1 MKSVFLIRSMTANYK
16 MAFDIK
22 YLFWVLLCLLLL
34 TPRGNAQIIG
44 LDLLGEDDEVGV
56 PFSYEQGFIIVKFW
70 LNGII
75 PLRMILDTGAQNTIL
90 FDKEIAQIL
99 GIKYERDIK
108 IMGSDLDAV
117 LQAKI
122 ARRVSTRLAGC
133 KPVLRDI
140 IVLEENT
147 LLLSEKLGT
156 EINGII
162 GGSFFSNLVMDI
174 DYGKQKIY
182 FTHPQKFKAP
192 NDKGKKWWQFWR
204 KPRQYQKFPISI
216 TQHKP
221 YLKAEV
227 QVTRESRRELDLLLD
242 TGASLPFLVHA
253 NTDTTIQL
261 PSRVM
266 IGKVGYGLSGEIL
279 GYRGKA
285 HLMKIGEDIAFSD
298 ILTSFQDLEFA
309 EGADENLIRNGII
322 GNILLERFDVI
333 IDYTRQN
340 LYLRPNKNYDE
351 EFSFDKSGITTLAVG
366 PRLDQFYIIAVSDKS
381 PAARA
386 GIQVGDVITRINNR
400 NAKKIT
406 LPWINTILAGK
417 SGKKVKLTLKRGD
430 KQLKRE
436 IILKEW
442 F

>member
-1 MKSVFLIRSMTANYK
+1 MAPRS
-16 MAFDIK
+16 D
-22 YLFWVLLCLLLL
+22 
-34 TPRGNAQIIG
+34 AQVIG
-44 LDLLGEDDEVGV
+44 IDLLGDQDEVRV
-56 PFSYEQGFIIVKFW
+56 PFSYEQGFIIVQFW

-99 GIKYERDIK
+99 GIQYEREIT
-108 IMGSDLDAV
+108 IMGSDLDSV

-122 ARRVSTRLAGC
+122 ARRVQARLSGC
-133 KPVLRDI
+133 APVIRDI

-174 DYGKQKIY
+174 DYNKERIH
-182 FTHPQKFKAP
+182 FTHPKEFKGP
-192 NDKGKKWWQFWR
+192 ENKRKRWWQFWR
-204 KPRQYQKFPISI
+204 KSRQYTKYPMSVLN
-216 TQHKP
+216 HKP
-221 YLKAEV
+221 YLKADV
-227 QVTRESRRELDLLLD
+227 QVTRESEQTLNLLLD

-253 NTDTTIQL
+253 NSDTTIQL
-261 PSRVM
+261 PSRLM

-279 GYRGKA
+279 GYRGKS
-285 HLMKIGEDIAFSD
+285 HLLEIGENIAFSD
-298 ILTSFQDLEFA
+298 ILTSFQDLESA
-309 EGADENLIRNGII
+309 ENADKELIRNGII
-322 GNILLERFDVI
+322 GNVLLERFDVI
-333 IDYTRQN
+333 LDYTRQD
-340 LYLRPNKNYDE
+340 LYLRPNKGYNE

-366 PRLDQFYIIAVSDKS
+366 PRLDQFYIIAVIDKS

-386 GIQVGDVITRINNR
+386 GIQPGDVITRINNK
-400 NAKKIT
+400 NAKKFN
-406 LPWINTILAGK
+406 LDWVNTILAGK

-430 KQLKRE
+430 KVLKRE

>member
-1 MKSVFLIRSMTANYK
+1 MISNKKASFYT
-16 MAFDIK
+16 K
-22 YLFWVLLCLLLL
+22 YLWLVLCLVFL
-34 TPRGNAQIIG
+34 TPRNNAQVIG
-44 LDLLGEDDEVGV
+44 LDLLGDKDHVSI

-99 GIKYERDIK
+99 DIKYEREIT
-108 IMGSDLDAV
+108 IMGSDLDSV
-117 LQAKI
+117 LQANI
-122 ARRVSTRLAGC
+122 ARRVISRLAGC
-133 KPVLRDI
+133 ETVLRDI

-162 GGSFFSNLVMDI
+162 GGSFFSNLVVDI
-174 DYGKQKIY
+174 DYGKQRI
-182 FTHPQKFKAP
+182 FFIHPQNFEKP
-192 NDKGKKWWQFWR
+192 WDKGKKWWQFWR
-204 KPRQYQKFPISI
+204 KPREYHKFPLAV
-216 TQHKP
+216 TEHKP
-221 YLKAEV
+221 YLEADV
-227 QVTRESRRELDLLLD
+227 QVTRQSEQVLKLLLD

-261 PSRVM
+261 PNRLM

-279 GYRGKA
+279 GYRGKS
-285 HLMKIGEDIAFSD
+285 HLMEIGDKILFSD
-298 ILTSFQDLEFA
+298 IVTSFQDLEFA
-309 EGADENLIRNGII
+309 EGADDDLVRNGII

-333 IDYTRQN
+333 IDYTRQD

-351 EFSFDKSGITTLAVG
+351 EFAVDKSGITTLAVG
-366 PRLDQFYIIAVSDKS
+366 PKLDQFFIIAVIHDS

-400 NAKKIT
+400 NAKKIN
-406 LPWINTILAGK
+406 LDWINTVLAGK
-417 SGKKVKLTLKRGD
+417 TGKKVKLTLKRGD
-430 KQLKRE
+430 KELKRE

>member
-1 MKSVFLIRSMTANYK
+1 MTKLKTDFRSS
-16 MAFDIK
+16 
-22 YLFWVLLCLLLL
+22 YLAILLCLAFI
-34 TPRGNAQIIG
+34 TPRSNAQVIG
-44 LDLLGEDDEVGV
+44 IDLLGGQNEVTV

-99 GIKYERDIK
+99 GIQYEREIT
-108 IMGSDLDAV
+108 IMGSDLDSV
-117 LQAKI
+117 LQAHI
-122 ARRVSTRLAGC
+122 ARRVHARLAGC
-133 KPVLRDI
+133 EPVVRDI

-174 DYGKQKIY
+174 DYNKGRIH
-182 FTHPQKFKAP
+182 FIHPREFRAP
-192 NDKGKKWWQFWR
+192 NGNGKKWWQFWR
-204 KPRQYQKFPISI
+204 KPRQYHKYPIFI
-216 TQHKP
+216 TNHKP
-221 YLKAEV
+221 YIKSDV
-227 QVTRESRRELDLLLD
+227 QVTRASKKSLNLLLD

-261 PSRVM
+261 PSKLM
-266 IGKVGYGLSGEIL
+266 IGKVGYGLSGEIS
-279 GYRGKA
+279 GYRGKS
-285 HLMKIGEDIAFSD
+285 HLMQIGEDIAFSD
-298 ILTSFQDLEFA
+298 IVTSFQDLES
-309 EGADENLIRNGII
+309 ADKASETLVRNGII

-333 IDYTRQN
+333 IDYTRQD
-340 LYLRPNKNYDE
+340 LYLRKNKNYNE

-366 PRLDQFYIIAVSDKS
+366 PRLDQFYIIAVIDKS
-381 PAARA
+381 PAAKA
-386 GIQVGDVITRINNR
+386 GIKVGDVIKRINRKNSKR
-400 NAKKIT
+400 IT
-406 LPWINTILAGK
+406 LDWANTIFAGK

-430 KQLKRE
+430 EELKKE